1 MTEHRI
7 REMIYRAGEYG
18 LSARAIQQRLGINF
32 IHRTLRQLEADGSIE
47 RFGSGRSTMYR
58 RARS

>member
-1 MTEHRI
+1 
-7 REMIYRAGEYG
+7 MIYRAGEYG

-32 IHRTLRQLEADGSIE
+32 IHRTLRQLEAEGSIE

-58 RARS
+58 RARG